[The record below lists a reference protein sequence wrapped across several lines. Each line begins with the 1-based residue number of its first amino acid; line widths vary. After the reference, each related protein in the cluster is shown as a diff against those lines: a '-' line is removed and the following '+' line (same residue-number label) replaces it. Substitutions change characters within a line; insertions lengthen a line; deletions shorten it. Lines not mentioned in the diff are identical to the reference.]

1 MSNYKEIVTKA
12 IIGKAKKTTKK
23 TYEMISEV
31 EPDNVLG
38 CWVINHTFNGVNNNN
53 KIDINGSFD
62 VNVWYSFDN
71 NTKTQVST
79 KKFNYNDSLN
89 VHTKETED
97 KTEVI
102 VRSLKQPTVTDVK
115 IDNDKIILDI
125 EKELGVEVVGNTM
138 IKVPTEDLVDDY
150 EDLTDNN
157 KTKIE
162 ETIENINENYLD
174 EDVNLK

>member
-12 IIGKAKKTTKK
+12 IIGKAKKTTKD
-23 TYEMISEV
+23 TYEIESEII
-31 EPDNVLG
+31 PDNILG
-38 CWVINHTFNGVNNNN
+38 CWVINHNFNGINNNN
-53 KIDINGSFD
+53 KIEINGTFD
-62 VNVWYSFDN
+62 VNVLYSFDN

-79 KKFNYNDSLN
+79 KKFSYNDSLN
-89 VHTKETED
+89 IHTKESED

-115 IDNDKIILDI
+115 IDNDKIILNI

-150 EDLTDNN
+150 EDLTENG
-157 KTKIE
+157 KIE
-162 ETIENINENYLD
+162 ETIDNVNENYLN
-174 EDVNLK
+174 EDVNQK